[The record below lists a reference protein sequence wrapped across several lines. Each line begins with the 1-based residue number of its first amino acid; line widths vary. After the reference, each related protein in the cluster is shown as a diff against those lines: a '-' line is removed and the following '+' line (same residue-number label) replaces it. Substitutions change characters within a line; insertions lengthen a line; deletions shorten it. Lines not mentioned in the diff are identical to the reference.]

1 MSLKNWFGFQVSPE
15 NLTPAVLNC
24 IIIIVVSVPILLVV
38 TVTYKCKQKKNRG
51 SKNENKTAER
61 NSSEALNSGETEN
74 DNKHLKEKEA
84 AALKLSDE
92 HQTEEGDEKNL
103 QTLENNS
110 PNHVVDEEVAVGQQ
124 QLQCEEQHRGNDELD
139 KTEVMTPDTL
149 KEKQEVSS
157 QLNLGLAVT
166 TRNKVNE
173 EVATAQQQLQRE
185 EQREVDAKV
194 KKRLER
200 KKKFNDIVAR
210 FEQKLQGAQQQSRK
224 DAEEDLLDRK
234 SPLSCDPDDSLKV
247 TEKIDAELKMKDNDV
262 QMLKKELET
271 NKKQIHQ
278 PSADH
283 EDTSQTIDEL
293 KQTQNLLEE
302 KNAEIREIRKKFE
315 NELNKEKRR
324 HKEDL
329 NSLKEELEVQIKK
342 LCVMLVTVHLTNYI
356 FLGHSKGCHYI
367 DTLKDKVS
375 EVQQQLKDEQQS
387 REEAEKNAQTLMNEL
402 ENKNKELQESQCQF
416 ESLKEQTRSLTK
428 CELKERHKEKKT
440 KEEAEEAIRM

>member
-1 MSLKNWFGFQVSPE
+1 MSLKNWFGFPISPE

-124 QLQCEEQHRGNDELD
+124 QLQGEEQHRGHDELD

-157 QLNLGLAVT
+157 QLNLSLAVT

-185 EQREVDAKV
+185 EQREVDANV
-194 KKRLER
+194 KKKLER

-210 FEQKLQGAQQQSRK
+210 FEQGAQQQSRK

-234 SPLSCDPDDSLKV
+234 SPLSCDPEDSLKV
-247 TEKIDAELKMKDNDV
+247 IEEMDAELKMKDNDV

-293 KQTQNLLEE
+293 KQTQNLLEK

-342 LCVMLVTVHLTNYI
+342 
-356 FLGHSKGCHYI
+356 
-367 DTLKDKVS
+367 LKDKVS

-416 ESLKEQTRSLTK
+416 ESLKEQTRSLTN

>member
-1 MSLKNWFGFQVSPE
+1 
-15 NLTPAVLNC
+15 
-24 IIIIVVSVPILLVV
+24 
-38 TVTYKCKQKKNRG
+38 
-51 SKNENKTAER
+51 
-61 NSSEALNSGETEN
+61 
-74 DNKHLKEKEA
+74 
-84 AALKLSDE
+84 
-92 HQTEEGDEKNL
+92 
-103 QTLENNS
+103 
-110 PNHVVDEEVAVGQQ
+110 
-124 QLQCEEQHRGNDELD
+124 
-139 KTEVMTPDTL
+139 MTPDML
-149 KEKQEVSS
+149 KEKQEASS

-173 EVATAQQQLQRE
+173 EVATAQQLQRE
-185 EQREVDAKV
+185 EQREVDANV

-247 TEKIDAELKMKDNDV
+247 IEEMDAELKMKDNDV

-293 KQTQNLLEE
+293 KQTQNLLEK

-342 LCVMLVTVHLTNYI
+342 L
-356 FLGHSKGCHYI
+356 
-367 DTLKDKVS
+367 KDKVS

-387 REEAEKNAQTLMNEL
+387 REEAEKNVQTLMNEL

-416 ESLKEQTRSLTK
+416 ESLKEQTRSLTN